1 MSGFRSFDSH
11 SVDFADTT
19 TILVGH
25 NAAGKTNTV
34 EALQMLTAGYS
45 FRRPTPRQLINDS
58 CEEARIA
65 LHLEGDGRVMDMTCD
80 IAPGKRQYSRNGK
93 KCQAAE
99 VPATLMS
106 VLFCPD
112 DLFLVKR
119 GASFRRDEI
128 DDFGRQANA
137 GYSKVLAAYLRAVE
151 QRNRLL
157 KEDAPDLG
165 LLDAWDAS
173 VALGGATL
181 LQARMRLFTR
191 LSGKI
196 SEIYGQISG
205 GEKLSCSY
213 ECSLGPDLFELTR
226 DELAE
231 LLAER
236 LRDVRSDDLRRQ
248 QTTVGP
254 HRDDITF
261 GIDGR
266 DARLFGSQGQQR
278 SVVIALKMAEV
289 LLSAEIVGEQPLLLL
304 DDVMSELDENRRE
317 AVLSFAQRGIQTVVT
332 TTNLGYFSDDLLS
345 ASKVV
350 RFG

>member
-11 SVDFADTT
+11 SVDFSDTT

-65 LHLEGDGRVMDMTCD
+65 LHLEGDGRVMDMACD

-137 GYSKVLAAYLRAVE
+137 GYSKVLAAYTRAVE

-157 KEDAPDLG
+157 
-165 LLDAWDAS
+165 
-173 VALGGATL
+173 
-181 LQARMRLFTR
+181 
-191 LSGKI
+191 
-196 SEIYGQISG
+196 
-205 GEKLSCSY
+205 
-213 ECSLGPDLFELTR
+213 
-226 DELAE
+226 
-231 LLAER
+231 
-236 LRDVRSDDLRRQ
+236 
-248 QTTVGP
+248 
-254 HRDDITF
+254 
-261 GIDGR
+261 
-266 DARLFGSQGQQR
+266 
-278 SVVIALKMAEV
+278 
-289 LLSAEIVGEQPLLLL
+289 
-304 DDVMSELDENRRE
+304 
-317 AVLSFAQRGIQTVVT
+317 
-332 TTNLGYFSDDLLS
+332 
-345 ASKVV
+345 
-350 RFG
+350 